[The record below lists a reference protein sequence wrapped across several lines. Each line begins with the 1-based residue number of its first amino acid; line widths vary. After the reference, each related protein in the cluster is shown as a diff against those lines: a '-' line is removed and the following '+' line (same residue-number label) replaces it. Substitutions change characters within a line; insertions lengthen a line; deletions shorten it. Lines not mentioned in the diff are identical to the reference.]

1 MADITYTVNQDSPE
15 NLQGFEQYSDKDLG
29 LVDSFQINNVFDP
42 TKHFAELHVLSL
54 SDDLIESNYN
64 YSGYKLLSNAQS
76 AGQEG
81 ASILTVDPVQDVK
94 DLGYDNGEVKLL
106 YHFLNELYTDSKV
119 QTQFYIE
126 DISPDRTELRLGTL
140 GLTPEQIIAYTGE
153 LKTKLQT
160 QSYFAGFRLNFT
172 NNDLLIAVNVDTV
185 SQGLEQLVVVKLYEP
200 LPTQYGIK
208 DTLSLV
214 EEVSDSIAFTVNY
227 DILVPT
233 QSAPTLRG
241 ANFNIEVQDEA
252 VVPTGYYNYDEL
264 FSFPVVNANSEIFS
278 VVNEKSINISV
289 DYSDYANFVH
299 FSSAQERLLN
309 FKYKIDL
316 IDHYRVEIAK
326 INATTTGVVGA
337 AGSKKYYE
345 NLLEGIVS
353 NFDHYERFLYYESGD
368 ACWPKYNTTKPYDN
382 LRGNEA
388 IAIAWFTNQ
397 LQVAVAYDTNNLSS
411 LVNTIPTYLRDDSSN
426 TNYLTF
432 VYMIGQHFDNLWLY
446 SKAVTDKYDGDNR
459 LDRGISKD
467 LVAEALKNFGV
478 KLYTSNKSTEE
489 LFSMFVGQGYQAG
502 DEVINNHISAT
513 IAGTID
519 PIPHSSFDDY
529 QKQIQKRIYHNLPF
543 LLKSKGTERGLRA
556 LINCFG
562 IPSSILSINIFGG
575 RHTEKL
581 PFYGDYQSTSTS
593 LDKVRLDYTGSIVSG
608 STLSTDVSIIK
619 RDKKYTD
626 DLHQIEVGF
635 SPTTNVD
642 NHIIAQLGAKFN
654 IDDYL
659 GNPSNLYADNYAG
672 LGKLLSDIA
681 VQLDTYNLQD
691 YVRLIKFFDNVIF
704 KTVKDFIPARVNADT
719 GIIIKPNVLTRN
731 KAKGVELE
739 GTRPEYSGSI
749 DTAFITGSH
758 GGSFRSGSQEMSTI
772 WTDSVQT
779 PFGLGSRDSHQ
790 HEEPKYNGEFSGSLV
805 VVSDGEWNRDN
816 IFKIQTPVPVS
827 KKVYLVSTP
836 DVTLCPFDLQVTSPV
851 IIDNTYYQLPY
862 DIIADITTPGITLTG
877 AELYT
882 SSSNMPVGDL
892 NEYTFPTTNYTKYNV
907 TGSKIGL
914 ADCEVSI
921 EYQTA
926 YCQISALQGTTTTVE
941 KDTATDI
948 TAWFTTGVNTNT
960 SYTASWTGN
969 VVGITTPTSYSFP
982 QADGTEVT
990 ITLKDNVI
998 AGCTTNKIVTVI
1010 YTPPAYCPSN
1020 SELSAVTTNFVA
1032 GGGGYGTWYFTFN
1045 YTGPNTSS
1053 ATILYRFSRDG
1064 ILTPNDFYP
1073 PFELTG
1079 AFETGELLSLSTGG
1093 TASPSTSLVIEGF
1106 QCNKPV
1112 IAPYKY
1118 YANYDAESGTTSGA
1132 TTACAFGPGIYEIW
1146 CNASSLSAITAGTR
1160 MYQDS
1165 HGYPY
1170 YSGGVNRWLA
1180 VGETDGGSVT
1190 KALQLS
1196 SNGTVQTTSSC

>member
-1 MADITYTVNQDSPE
+1 MADITYIVNQDSPE
-15 NLQGFEQYSDKDLG
+15 NIQGFEKYSEKDLG
-29 LVDSFQINNVFDP
+29 LVDSFQINSIFDP
-42 TKHFAELHVLSL
+42 NKHFVETHILTL
-54 SDDLIESNYN
+54 SDELLESIYDFT
-64 YSGYKLLSNAQS
+64 GYKLLSNAQS
-76 AGQEG
+76 AGKEG
-81 ASILTVDPVQDVK
+81 ASILTLDPVQDVK
-94 DLGYDNGEVKLL
+94 NLGYETGEVKLL
-106 YHFLNELYTDSKV
+106 YHFLNDLYTDNKIS
-119 QTQFYIE
+119 TEFYIQ
-126 DISPDRTELRLGTL
+126 DISPDRTELRLNTL
-140 GLTPEQIIAYTGE
+140 SLTPEQVTSFTSK
-153 LKTKLQT
+153 LKSKIEG
-160 QSYFAGFRLNFT
+160 QSYFAGFRLNFK
-172 NNDLLIAVNVDTV
+172 NNNLLIAVNVDTL
-185 SQGLEQLVVVKLYEP
+185 QDNLDQVVLIKLYEP
-200 LPTQYGIK
+200 LPVEYSIK
-208 DTLSLV
+208 DTLRIV
-214 EEVSDSIAFTVNY
+214 EEISDSVTFVVDYNISTVEEK
-227 DILVPT
+227 
-233 QSAPTLRG
+233 APTLRS

-252 VVPTGYYNYDEL
+252 VVPTGYFNYDEL
-264 FSFPVVNANSEIFS
+264 FSYPITNTNSQIFS
-278 VVNEKSINISV
+278 VVNEKSVDISV
-289 DYSDYANFVH
+289 DYSDYSNFVH

-309 FKYKIDL
+309 FKYKLDL
-316 IDHYRVEIAK
+316 VNNYQQEISN
-326 INATTTGVVGA
+326 ISSATTGLSGIS
-337 AGSKKYYE
+337 GSRSYYE
-345 NLLEGIVS
+345 NLIQGILS
-353 NFDHYERFLYYESGD
+353 NFDHYERYLYYEAGD
-368 ACWPKYNTTKPYDN
+368 SCWPKYNTTKPYSN
-382 LRGNEA
+382 QLSNEA
-388 IAIAWFTNQ
+388 EAVTWFTNQ
-397 LQVAVAYDTNNLSS
+397 VRIAAAYDDSNYNS
-411 LVNTIPTYLRDDSSN
+411 LVNTIPSYLRDDSSN

-562 IPSSILSINIFGG
+562 IPSNILSINIFGG

-758 GGSFRSGSQEMSTI
+758 GGSFRSGSQEYMTNWGYVDYTTNIPANIVSEK
-772 WTDSVQT
+772 VQT

-805 VVSDGEWNRDN
+805 IVSDGEWNRDN
-816 IFKIQTPVPVS
+816 IFKIQTPIPTDRNVV
-827 KKVYLVSTP
+827 LVSTP
-836 DVTLCPFDLQVTSPV
+836 SSTICPFDLQVTLPV
-851 IIDNTYYQLPY
+851 VITRNNYVQYN
-862 DIIADITTPGITLTG
+862 IIADIKTPGIGLGTGTLF
-877 AELYT
+877 T

-892 NEYTFPTTNYTKYNV
+892 YSYTFPTTNYAKYNV
-907 TGSKIGL
+907 TGSKIGI
-914 ADCEVSI
+914 AECEVAV
-921 EYQTA
+921 EYQVA
-926 YCQISALQGTTTTVE
+926 YCDLVALQSPTTVE
-941 KDTATDI
+941 KDVSTDI
-948 TAWFTTGVNTNT
+948 TAWFTTGANTNT
-960 SYTASWTGN
+960 SYTASWGST
-969 VVGITTPTSYSFP
+969 VTGITSPYTFT
-982 QADGTEVT
+982 QAADTQVT
-990 ITLKDNVI
+990 ILVKDNVI
-998 AGCTTNKIVTVI
+998 GGCQASKTVTVTAPPPPPYCPVFSDFTPNLGSSIAMQQI
-1010 YTPPAYCPSN
+1010 YT
-1020 SELSAVTTNFVA
+1020 
-1032 GGGGYGTWYFTFN
+1032 GTWVTQTIYYNGTQSANVTLKWYASGQSSYPGLPEQTPPYSNAYSKNITLYPGSSFTLTA
-1045 YTGPNTSS
+1045 TGISNE
-1053 ATILYRFSRDG
+1053 G
-1064 ILTPNDFYP
+1064 
-1073 PFELTG
+1073 
-1079 AFETGELLSLSTGG
+1079 SLSVN
-1093 TASPSTSLVIEGF
+1093 A
-1106 QCNKPV
+1106 K
-1112 IAPYKY
+1112 
-1118 YANYDAESGTTSGA
+1118 
-1132 TTACAFGPGIYEIW
+1132 AFT
-1146 CNASSLSAITAGTR
+1146 CSF
-1160 MYQDS
+1160 
-1165 HGYPY
+1165 
-1170 YSGGVNRWLA
+1170 
-1180 VGETDGGSVT
+1180 
-1190 KALQLS
+1190 
-1196 SNGTVQTTSSC
+1196 

>member
-140 GLTPEQIIAYTGE
+140 ALTPEQIIAYTGE
-153 LKTKLQT
+153 LRAKLQT

-185 SQGLEQLVVVKLYEP
+185 LQGLEQLVVVKLYEP

-227 DILVPT
+227 DIVIPT
-233 QSAPTLRG
+233 ASAPTLRA

-264 FSFPVVNANSEIFS
+264 FSFPVINANSEIFS

-316 IDHYRVEIAK
+316 IDYYRAEIVK

-337 AGSKKYYE
+337 AGSKKYYD
-345 NLLEGIVS
+345 NLIEGVVS
-353 NFDHYERFLYYESGD
+353 NFDHYERYLYYEAGD

-382 LRGNEA
+382 LKGNEA

-397 LQVAVAYDTNNLSS
+397 LQVAVAYDTNNLNS

-426 TNYLTF
+426 NNYLTF

-489 LFSMFVGQGYQAG
+489 LFSMFIGQGYQAG
-502 DEVINNHISAT
+502 DEIINNHISAT

-519 PIPHSSFDDY
+519 PILQSSFDSY
-529 QKQIQKRIYHNLPF
+529 QKEIQKRMYHNLPF

-562 IPSSILSINIFGG
+562 ISSDILTINIFGG
-575 RHTEKL
+575 RNTEKL

-593 LDKVRLDYTGSIVSG
+593 LDKVRLDYTGSIVLG
-608 STLSTDVSIIK
+608 DTLSTDVSIIK

-681 VQLDTYNLQD
+681 VQLDKYNLQD

-731 KAKGVELE
+731 KAKGVEVE

-758 GGSFRSGSQEMSTI
+758 GGSYRSGSQEYSTN
-772 WTDSVQT
+772 WGYVDYTTNVPTDVASEKVQT
-779 PFGLGSRDSHQ
+779 PFGIGTRDSHQ

-836 DVTLCPFDLQVTSPV
+836 DVTLCPFNLQVTSPV
-851 IIDNTYYQLPY
+851 IIDNTYYQVPY

-877 AELYT
+877 GELYT

-892 NEYTFPTTNYTKYNV
+892 NDYTFPTTNYTTYSV
-907 TGSKIGL
+907 TGSKIGI
-914 ADCEVSI
+914 AGCEASMS
-921 EYQTA
+921 YTTA
-926 YCQISALQGTTTTVE
+926 YCQISAVQGTTTTVE
-941 KDTATDI
+941 KDTPVDI
-948 TAWFTTGVNTNT
+948 AAWFTTGVNTNT
-960 SYTASWTGN
+960 SYTASWGST
-969 VVGITTPTSYSFP
+969 VQGITSPYTFT
-982 QADGTEVT
+982 QAADTVVR
-990 ITLKDNVI
+990 ITLKDNI
-998 AGCTTNKIVTVI
+998 IGTCSAYKDVTVTQ
-1010 YTPPAYCPSN
+1010 YTPPEPTITFSGN
-1020 SELSAVTTNFVA
+1020 SCGSVSVFNGQEDIDTGS
-1032 GGGGYGTWYFTFN
+1032 GTFT
-1045 YTGPNTSS
+1045 
-1053 ATILYRFSRDG
+1053 I
-1064 ILTPNDFYP
+1064 
-1073 PFELTG
+1073 
-1079 AFETGELLSLSTGG
+1079 TGG
-1093 TASPSTSLVIEGF
+1093 TYRISANASIYTNNSTTVSN
-1106 QCNKPV
+1106 Q
-1112 IAPYKY
+1112 
-1118 YANYDAESGTTSGA
+1118 A
-1132 TTACAFGPGIYEIW
+1132 TVNGVGIYAE
-1146 CNASSLSAITAGTR
+1146 
-1160 MYQDS
+1160 
-1165 HGYPY
+1165 
-1170 YSGGVNRWLA
+1170 
-1180 VGETDGGSVT
+1180 
-1190 KALQLS
+1190 K
-1196 SNGTVQTTSSC
+1196 SNSTGTVQSNTYVDLGPGTYNFSIYVRGSGLGGSGGGCITATQL

>member
-153 LKTKLQT
+153 LRAKLQT

-411 LVNTIPTYLRDDSSN
+411 LANTIPTYLRDDSSN

-593 LDKVRLDYTGSIVSG
+593 LDKVRLDYTGSILSG

-816 IFKIQTPVPVS
+816 IFKIQTPIPTDRNVV
-827 KKVYLVSTP
+827 LVSTP
-836 DVTLCPFDLQVTSPV
+836 SSTICPFDLQVTLPV
-851 IIDNTYYQLPY
+851 VITRNNYVQYN
-862 DIIADITTPGITLTG
+862 IIADIKTPGIGLGTGTLF
-877 AELYT
+877 T

-892 NEYTFPTTNYTKYNV
+892 YSYTFPTTNYAKYNV
-907 TGSKIGL
+907 TGSKIGI
-914 ADCEVSI
+914 AECEVAV
-921 EYQTA
+921 EYQVA
-926 YCQISALQGTTTTVE
+926 YCDLVALQSPTTVE
-941 KDTATDI
+941 KDVSTDI
-948 TAWFTTGVNTNT
+948 TAWFTTGANTNT
-960 SYTASWTGN
+960 SYTASWGST
-969 VVGITTPTSYSFP
+969 VTGITSPYTFT
-982 QADGTEVT
+982 QAADTQVT
-990 ITLKDNVI
+990 ILVKDNVI
-998 AGCTTNKIVTVI
+998 GGCQASKTVTV
-1010 YTPPAYCPSN
+1010 TAPPAPPYCPVLSDFTSN
-1020 SELSAVTTNFVA
+1020 LS
-1032 GGGGYGTWYFTFN
+1032 
-1045 YTGPNTSS
+1045 
-1053 ATILYRFSRDG
+1053 G
-1064 ILTPNDFYP
+1064 ITMTEVGSGFY
-1073 PFELTG
+1073 
-1079 AFETGELLSLSTGG
+1079 STGTITYNGSQPIDTTLEWHASDGNSSYPAYPNYNPKSLTLNPGG
-1093 TASPSTSLVIEGF
+1093 TFTLSVS
-1106 QCNKPV
+1106 
-1112 IAPYKY
+1112 AP
-1118 YANYDAESGTTSGA
+1118 
-1132 TTACAFGPGIYEIW
+1132 
-1146 CNASSLSAITAGTR
+1146 AG
-1160 MYQDS
+1160 
-1165 HGYPY
+1165 
-1170 YSGGVNRWLA
+1170 
-1180 VGETDGGSVT
+1180 
-1190 KALQLS
+1190 
-1196 SNGTVQTTSSC
+1196 QTTMKAYGDQFTCALTQ

>member
-64 YSGYKLLSNAQS
+64 YTGYKLLSNAQS

-126 DISPDRTELRLGTL
+126 DISPDRTELRLATL

-172 NNDLLIAVNVDTV
+172 NNDLLITVNVDTV

-200 LPTQYGIK
+200 LPTQYGVK

-264 FSFPVVNANSEIFS
+264 FSYPVVNANSEIFS
-278 VVNEKSINISV
+278 AVNEKSINISV

-316 IDHYRVEIAK
+316 IDYYRAEIVK
-326 INATTTGVVGA
+326 INLTTTGAVGS
-337 AGSKKYYE
+337 AGSRKYYE
-345 NLLEGIVS
+345 NLIEGIVS
-353 NFDHYERFLYYESGD
+353 NFDHYERYLYYEAGD

-382 LRGNEA
+382 QPSNEPD
-388 IAIAWFTNQ
+388 AIAWYAAQ
-397 LQVAVAYDTNNLSS
+397 LAIAVNYDTNNLNS

-426 TNYLTF
+426 DNYLTF

-489 LFSMFVGQGYQAG
+489 LFSMFIGQGYQAG
-502 DEVINNHISAT
+502 DEVINNHITAT
-513 IAGTID
+513 VAGTID

-562 IPSSILSINIFGG
+562 IPSSVLSINMFGG
-575 RHTEKL
+575 RHIDTL

-593 LDKVRLDYTGSIVSG
+593 LYKVRLDYTDSIIPG

-642 NHIIAQLGAKFN
+642 NYIISQLGPNFN
-654 IDDYL
+654 IDDFL
-659 GNPSNLYADNYAG
+659 GDPNNLYADSYDG
-672 LGKLLSDIA
+672 LDRLLVSISD
-681 VQLDTYNLQD
+681 QLEKYNLQD
-691 YVRLIKFFDNVIF
+691 YVRLIKFFDNVVF

-719 GIIIKPNVLTRN
+719 GITIKPNVLTRN

-749 DTAFITGSH
+749 DTAFVTGSH

-772 WTDSVQT
+772 WTDVVQT
-779 PFGLGSRDSHQ
+779 PFGTGSRDSHE
-790 HEEPKYNGEFSGSLV
+790 HEEPRYNGEFSGSLV
-805 VVSDGEWNRDN
+805 VVSDGELNRN
-816 IFKIQTPVPVS
+816 NLFKIQTPRPTLRDVI
-827 KKVYLVSTP
+827 LVLDPPTN
-836 DVTLCPFDLQVTSPV
+836 LCPLYIPATSPV
-851 IIDNTYYQLPY
+851 IITRFNNPHDIVHDLVQLSS
-862 DIIADITTPGITLTG
+862 TG
-877 AELYT
+877 VVFT
-882 SSSNMPVGDL
+882 SSSNMPVGTL
-892 NEYTFPTTNYTKYNV
+892 TSYTFPETNYTNYSV
-907 TGSKIGL
+907 TGSKEGL
-914 ADCEVSI
+914 EGCLNQV
-921 EYQTA
+921 EYQVQ
-926 YCQISALQGTTTTVE
+926 YCDLENISAPSTVDSGSTEDLTTWFATGT
-941 KDTATDI
+941 
-948 TAWFTTGVNTNT
+948 NTNT
-960 SYTASWTGN
+960 SYTASWPGN
-969 VVGITTPTSYSFP
+969 VVGIPTPSSYTFGQTVGSV
-982 QADGTEVT
+982 VT
-990 ITLKDNVI
+990 ITLKDNI
-998 AGCTTNKIVTVI
+998 ISTCSTSAAVTI
-1010 YTPPAYCPSN
+1010 TTPPIVPPSLAKTSGVCTGIDSDYLISGATIGDVIKIKYN
-1020 SELSAVTTNFVA
+1020 MSGQLVSS
-1032 GGGGYGTWYFTFN
+1032 G
-1045 YTGPNTSS
+1045 TGP
-1053 ATILYRFSRDG
+1053 
-1064 ILTPNDFYP
+1064 
-1073 PFELTG
+1073 
-1079 AFETGELLSLSTGG
+1079 G
-1093 TASPSTSLVIEGF
+1093 TRADMNAYL
-1106 QCNKPV
+1106 
-1112 IAPYKY
+1112 
-1118 YANYDAESGTTSGA
+1118 TSGA
-1132 TTACAFGPGIYEIW
+1132 TGAGMSQSTPCYPSSTGNHYYGITGYMTITMTSSSAGIHLTAVT
-1146 CNASSLSAITAGTR
+1146 NNSTNSMSSISIELVEYNGNTISVSTSGCV
-1160 MYQDS
+1160 
-1165 HGYPY
+1165 GN
-1170 YSGGVNRWLA
+1170 SGGST
-1180 VGETDGGSVT
+1180 G
-1190 KALQLS
+1190 
-1196 SNGTVQTTSSC
+1196 C